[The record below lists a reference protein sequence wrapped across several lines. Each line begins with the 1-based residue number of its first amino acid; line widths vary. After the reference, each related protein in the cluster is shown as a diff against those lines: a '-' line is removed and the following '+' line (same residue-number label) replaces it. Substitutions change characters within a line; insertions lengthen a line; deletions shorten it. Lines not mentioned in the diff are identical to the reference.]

1 MAMSSQFQ
9 ALLKAGR
16 LLAESLPADAVLVM
30 AEGPLDWASVRR
42 EMGTR
47 PLLVAQANDEPE
59 RPLKERTRLEK
70 LFSLSFLDIETGP
83 TPIQERM
90 SAALLDAVRAE
101 KLRPGASV
109 VVLYNGIE
117 SGDEENPGM
126 DSLSVIRLGD
136 HLELLSAKELK
147 RLDTQVPLGT
157 LQAVVDLATQ
167 IGREGREGQPIGT
180 MFVVGDTQKV
190 MKHSSPMNFNPFRG
204 YSAAERDVRNPV
216 VREQIKDLAKLE
228 GALIIRRDGVA
239 IAGCMRVEAPER
251 SYNLSMG
258 LGTRHAAASAIS
270 KATRAIAVTVSQS
283 TGAVRLFQGGDVVL
297 RIEPMARPLI
307 FGHFRLQAESL

>member
-9 ALLKAGR
+9 ALLQAGR

-70 LFSLSFLDIETGP
+70 LFSLSF
-83 TPIQERM
+83 
-90 SAALLDAVRAE
+90 AALLDAVRAE

>member
-1 MAMSSQFQ
+1 
-9 ALLKAGR
+9 
-16 LLAESLPADAVLVM
+16 
-30 AEGPLDWASVRR
+30 
-42 EMGTR
+42 
-47 PLLVAQANDEPE
+47 
-59 RPLKERTRLEK
+59 
-70 LFSLSFLDIETGP
+70 
-83 TPIQERM
+83 
-90 SAALLDAVRAE
+90 
-101 KLRPGASV
+101 
-109 VVLYNGIE
+109 
-117 SGDEENPGM
+117 
-126 DSLSVIRLGD
+126 
-136 HLELLSAKELK
+136 
-147 RLDTQVPLGT
+147 
-157 LQAVVDLATQ
+157 
-167 IGREGREGQPIGT
+167 
-180 MFVVGDTQKV
+180 
-190 MKHSSPMNFNPFRG
+190 PFRG